1 MTEPEIR
8 AAFDEFSAAWNAHD
22 LARMA
27 ACWSA
32 QGSAVDP
39 WGRFA
44 SGREGV
50 AALLGREHEET
61 MRESTY
67 RVDSIQMREL
77 SDATVVVEADAV
89 IDGALAPN
97 GKRYAL
103 AHRINAV
110 LVQEEGGWRFL
121 SLHPTFHA
129 RG

>member
-1 MTEPEIR
+1 MTETQIR
-8 AAFDEFSAAWNAHD
+8 AAFDEFAAAWNAHD
-22 LARMA
+22 IQRMA

-50 AALLGREHEET
+50 AELLTREHAES
-61 MRESTY
+61 MGESTY
-67 RVDSIQMREL
+67 RIESLQLREL
-77 SDATVVVEADAV
+77 SEQTVVAEVECV
-89 IDGALAPN
+89 IDDAIAPN

-103 AHRINAV
+103 KHRLNAV
-110 LVQEEGGWRFL
+110 LARDGETWRFL